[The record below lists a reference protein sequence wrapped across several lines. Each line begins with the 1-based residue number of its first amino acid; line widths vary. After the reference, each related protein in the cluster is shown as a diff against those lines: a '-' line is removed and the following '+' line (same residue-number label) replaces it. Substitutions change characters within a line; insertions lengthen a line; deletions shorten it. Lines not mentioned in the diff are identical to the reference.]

1 MLREMGGFNRC
12 VRRKVFIFC
21 DERDGRFREVLTRF
35 NRSVRRKVFIFWVE
49 KGWMVSRGFNRFQ
62 QECQT
67 DDGFYFV

>member
-1 MLREMGGFNRC
+1 MLREIGGFNRC

-21 DERDGRFREVLTRF
+21 DERDGRFQEVLTRF

-49 KGWMVSRGFNRFQ
+49 KGWMVSRGLNRFQ
-62 QECQT
+62 QECQK